1 MEGGRSRPSIAV
13 DEGCERHYR
22 MPAKPHISRAVRHL
36 KKSDPILAQIIA
48 EVGPCRYETK
58 NFGTHFDA
66 LCRSIVYQQLSTKA
80 ASTIHSRFLDLFEN
94 RVPTPEAVAATPE
107 PKLRAVGLSTQKTS
121 YIRDIA
127 NKVHTGALP
136 LDHLDELPDQ
146 EIIDYLIQVKGVG
159 VWTAQMFLMFRLG
172 RLDVLPDLDL
182 GIRNA
187 IKKAY
192 RVRGVPNA
200 KRIAKIGAPW
210 RPYASI
216 ACWYLWRSL
225 DV

>member
-1 MEGGRSRPSIAV
+1 MPDPKMIRKAV
-13 DEGCERHYR
+13 T
-22 MPAKPHISRAVRHL
+22 HL
-36 KKSDPILAQIIA
+36 KKADPTMARLIA

-66 LCRSIVYQQLSTKA
+66 LCRSIIYQQLSTKA
-80 ASTIHSRFLDLFEN
+80 ANTIHNRFLDLFPDRN
-94 RVPTPEAVAATPE
+94 PSPEFLIQIPE
-107 PKLRAVGLSTQKTS
+107 DKLRGVGLSRQKLN
-121 YIRDIA
+121 YLRDLA
-127 NKVHTGALP
+127 GRVHAGVLP
-136 LDHLDELPDQ
+136 LDHLDVLPDQ
-146 EIIDYLIQVKGVG
+146 EIIDYLVQVKGIG

-192 RVRGVPNA
+192 RVRGAPNA
-200 KRIAKIGAPW
+200 KRVHKIGAPW
-210 RPYASI
+210 HPYASI

-225 DV
+225 DGPAS

>member
-1 MEGGRSRPSIAV
+1 
-13 DEGCERHYR
+13 
-22 MPAKPHISRAVRHL
+22 MPDPKTIRRAVTHL
-36 KKSDPILAQIIA
+36 KKSDPTMARLIA
-48 EVGPCRYETK
+48 EVGPCRFETK

-66 LCRSIVYQQLSTKA
+66 LCRSIIYQQLSTKA
-80 ASTIHSRFLDLFEN
+80 ANTIHGRFLDLFPD
-94 RVPTPEAVAATPE
+94 RQPTPDAIGRLSEE
-107 PKLRAVGLSTQKTS
+107 ELRGVGLSRQKLG
-121 YIRDIA
+121 YLRDLA
-127 NKVHTGALP
+127 NRVHTGALP

-146 EIIDYLIQVKGVG
+146 EIIDYLVQVKGIG

-172 RLDVLPDLDL
+172 RLDVLPVLDL

-200 KRIAKIGAPW
+200 RRLEKIGAPW
-210 RPYASI
+210 KPYASV

-225 DV
+225 D

>member
-1 MEGGRSRPSIAV
+1 MPVPPVIRKAV
-13 DEGCERHYR
+13 L
-22 MPAKPHISRAVRHL
+22 HL
-36 KKSDPILAQIIA
+36 KKSDPVMAKIIA
-48 EVGPCRYETK
+48 DIGPCRYEVK

-66 LCRSIVYQQLSTKA
+66 LCRSIIYQQLSTKA
-80 ASTIHSRFLDLFEN
+80 AGTIHGRFLDLFPAQ
-94 RVPTPEAVAATPE
+94 RLSPDALLALPEET
-107 PKLRAVGLSTQKTS
+107 LRGVGLSRQKLN
-121 YIRDIA
+121 YLRDLA
-127 NKVHTGALP
+127 SKVHAGELP
-136 LDHLDELPDQ
+136 LDHLDTLPDQ
-146 EIIDYLIQVKGVG
+146 EIIDYLVQVKGIG

-187 IKKAY
+187 IRKAY

-210 RPYASI
+210 RPYASV

-225 DV
+225 D

>member
-1 MEGGRSRPSIAV
+1 MPSSPTI
-13 DEGCERHYR
+13 R
-22 MPAKPHISRAVRHL
+22 RAVTHL
-36 KKSDPILAQIIA
+36 KKSDPVMARLIA
-48 EVGPCRYETK
+48 EVGPCRYDVK

-66 LCRSIVYQQLSTKA
+66 LCRSIIYQQLSTKA
-80 ASTIHSRFLDLFEN
+80 AGTIHGRFVGLFPNEQ
-94 RVPTPEAVAATPE
+94 PSPEALLALPE
-107 PKLRAVGLSTQKTS
+107 ELLRGVGLSRQKLD
-121 YIRDIA
+121 YLRDLA
-127 NKVHTGALP
+127 GKVHAGELP
-136 LDHLDELPDQ
+136 LEHLDELPDQ
-146 EIIDYLIQVKGVG
+146 EVIDYLVQVKGIG

-192 RVRGVPNA
+192 KVRGIPDA

-225 DV
+225 DGPAA

>member
-1 MEGGRSRPSIAV
+1 
-13 DEGCERHYR
+13 
-22 MPAKPHISRAVRHL
+22 MPAAPTIRKAVLHL
-36 KKSDPILAQIIA
+36 RKSDPVMARLIA
-48 EVGPCRYETK
+48 EIGPCRYEVK

-66 LCRSIVYQQLSTKA
+66 LCRSIIYQQLSTKA
-80 ASTIHSRFLDLFEN
+80 AGTIHGRFLALFPDE
-94 RVPTPEAVAATPE
+94 RPSPDALLALPEET
-107 PKLRAVGLSTQKTS
+107 LRGVGLSRQKLN
-121 YIRDIA
+121 YLRDLA
-127 NKVHTGALP
+127 ARVHRGELP
-136 LDHLDELPDQ
+136 LDHLDELPDA
-146 EIIDYLIQVKGVG
+146 EIIEYLVQVKGIG

-187 IKKAY
+187 IKRAY

-210 RPYASI
+210 RPYASV

-225 DV
+225 D

>member
-1 MEGGRSRPSIAV
+1 
-13 DEGCERHYR
+13 
-22 MPAKPHISRAVRHL
+22 MPAAPTIRKAVLHL
-36 KKSDPILAQIIA
+36 RKSDPVMARLIA
-48 EVGPCRYETK
+48 EIGQCRYEVK

-66 LCRSIVYQQLSTKA
+66 LCRSIIYQQLSTKA
-80 ASTIHSRFLDLFEN
+80 AGTIHGRFLALFPDE
-94 RVPTPEAVAATPE
+94 RPSPDALLALPEET
-107 PKLRAVGLSTQKTS
+107 LRGVGLSRQKLN
-121 YIRDIA
+121 YLRDLA
-127 NKVHTGALP
+127 ARVHRGELP
-136 LDHLDELPDQ
+136 LDHLDELPDA
-146 EIIDYLIQVKGVG
+146 EIIEYLVQVKGIG

-187 IKKAY
+187 IKRAY

-210 RPYASI
+210 RPYASV

-225 DV
+225 D

>member
-1 MEGGRSRPSIAV
+1 MPVPPVVRKAV
-13 DEGCERHYR
+13 L
-22 MPAKPHISRAVRHL
+22 HL
-36 KKSDPILAQIIA
+36 KKSDPVMAKIIA
-48 EVGPCRYETK
+48 DIGPCRYEVK

-66 LCRSIVYQQLSTKA
+66 LCRSIIYQQLSTKA
-80 ASTIHSRFLDLFEN
+80 AGTIHGRFLELFPGQ
-94 RVPTPEAVAATPE
+94 RPTPDALLALPE
-107 PKLRAVGLSTQKTS
+107 ETLRGVGLSRQKLN
-121 YIRDIA
+121 YLRDLA
-127 NKVHTGALP
+127 AKVHAAELP
-136 LDHLDELPDQ
+136 LDHLDKLPDQ
-146 EIIDYLIQVKGVG
+146 EIIDYLVQVKGIG

-187 IKKAY
+187 IRKAY

-210 RPYASI
+210 RPYASV

-225 DV
+225 D

>member
-1 MEGGRSRPSIAV
+1 MEMGAGNFH
-13 DEGCERHYR
+13 G
-22 MPAKPHISRAVRHL
+22 MPTPPAVRNAVSHL
-36 KKSDPILAQIIA
+36 KKSDPVMARII
-48 EVGPCRYETK
+48 EEIGPCRYQVKTV
-58 NFGTHFDA
+58 GTHFDA
-66 LCRSIVYQQLSTKA
+66 LCRSIIYQQLSTKA
-80 ASTIHSRFLDLFEN
+80 AGTIHGRFLALF
-94 RVPTPEAVAATPE
+94 PEQQPAPDSLLALPE
-107 PKLRAVGLSTQKTS
+107 ETLRGVGLSRQKLS
-121 YIRDIA
+121 YLRDLA
-127 NKVHTGALP
+127 AKVHQNELP
-136 LDHLDELPDQ
+136 LDHLDELSDQ
-146 EIIDYLIQVKGVG
+146 EIIDYLVQVKGIG

-210 RPYASI
+210 RPYASV

-225 DV
+225 D

>member
-1 MEGGRSRPSIAV
+1 MPDPATIRKAV
-13 DEGCERHYR
+13 
-22 MPAKPHISRAVRHL
+22 SHL
-36 KKSDPILAQIIA
+36 KKVDPTMARLIA
-48 EVGPCRYETK
+48 DVGPCRYAVK

-66 LCRSIVYQQLSTKA
+66 LCRSIIYQQLSTKA
-80 ASTIHSRFLDLFEN
+80 ANTIHGRFLDLFPD
-94 RVPTPEAVAATPE
+94 RHPTPEALTRLSE
-107 PKLRAVGLSTQKTS
+107 ETLRGVGLSRQKLN
-121 YIRDIA
+121 YLRDLA
-127 NKVHTGALP
+127 QRVHTGALP

-146 EIIDYLIQVKGVG
+146 EIIDYLVQVKGIG

-192 RVRGVPNA
+192 RVRGVPNG
-200 KRIAKIGAPW
+200 KRIQKIGAPW
-210 RPYASI
+210 RPYASV

-225 DV
+225 DGPAS

>member
-1 MEGGRSRPSIAV
+1 MSPPATSHRKAV
-13 DEGCERHYR
+13 N
-22 MPAKPHISRAVRHL
+22 HL
-36 KKSDPILAQIIA
+36 RKSDPVLARIIG
-48 EVGPCRYETK
+48 EVGPCRYEVK

-66 LCRSIVYQQLSTKA
+66 LCRSVIFQQLSTKA
-80 ASTIHSRFLDLFEN
+80 ASTIHGRFLDLFSD
-94 RVPTPEAVAATPE
+94 RVPSPEALLAIPE
-107 PKLRAVGLSTQKTS
+107 PKLKGVGLSTQKTA
-121 YIRDIA
+121 YIRDLA
-127 NKVHTGALP
+127 EKVHTGTLP
-136 LDHLDELPDQ
+136 LDHLDALGDS
-146 EIIDYLIQVKGVG
+146 EIIEYLVQVKGIG

-192 RVRGVPNA
+192 RLRGVPTP
-200 KRIAKIGAPW
+200 KRIARIGKPW

-225 DV
+225 D

>member
-1 MEGGRSRPSIAV
+1 MSRLI
-13 DEGCERHYR
+13 DD
-22 MPAKPHISRAVRHL
+22 I
-36 KKSDPILAQIIA
+36 
-48 EVGPCRYETK
+48 GPCRYETR

-80 ASTIHSRFLDLFEN
+80 ANTIHSRFLDLFED
-94 RVPTPEAVAATPE
+94 RTPAPEAILGLTEQAM
-107 PKLRAVGLSTQKTS
+107 RGVGLSTQKTA
-121 YIRDIA
+121 YIRDLA
-127 NKVHTGALP
+127 VRVHSGALP

-146 EIIDYLIQVKGVG
+146 EIIDYLVQVKGIG

-187 IKKAY
+187 IKRAY
-192 RVRGVPNA
+192 RVRGVPTP
-200 KRIAKIGAPW
+200 KRIARIGEPW

-225 DV
+225 D

>member
-1 MEGGRSRPSIAV
+1 MPVPPVIRKAV
-13 DEGCERHYR
+13 T
-22 MPAKPHISRAVRHL
+22 HL
-36 KKSDPILAQIIA
+36 KRSDPVMARIIT
-48 EVGPCRYETK
+48 EIGPCRYEVK

-66 LCRSIVYQQLSTKA
+66 LCRSIIYQQLSTKA
-80 ASTIHSRFLDLFEN
+80 AGTIHGRFLELFRN
-94 RVPTPEAVAATPE
+94 QRPTPDALLELSE
-107 PKLRAVGLSTQKTS
+107 ESLRGVGLSRQKLN
-121 YIRDIA
+121 YLRDLA
-127 NKVHTGALP
+127 SKVHTGELP
-136 LDHLDELPDQ
+136 LDHLDQLPDQ
-146 EIIDYLIQVKGVG
+146 EIIDYLVQVKGIG

-187 IKKAY
+187 IRKAY

-210 RPYASI
+210 RPYASV

-225 DV
+225 D

>member
-1 MEGGRSRPSIAV
+1 MAAAHHRKAV
-13 DEGCERHYR
+13 N
-22 MPAKPHISRAVRHL
+22 HL
-36 KKSDPILAQIIA
+36 KKCDPIMAKIIA
-48 EVGPCRYETK
+48 DVGTCRYEVK

-66 LCRSIVYQQLSTKA
+66 LARSIIYQQLSTKA
-80 ASTIHSRFLDLFEN
+80 AGTIHGRFLDLFPD
-94 RVPTPEAVAATPE
+94 RHATPDRLLAV
-107 PKLRAVGLSTQKTS
+107 PDDTLRGVGLSRQKLS
-121 YIRDIA
+121 YLRDLA
-127 NKVHTGALP
+127 EKVHTGALP
-136 LDHLDELPDQ
+136 LDHLDELGDQ
-146 EIIDYLIQVKGVG
+146 EIIDYLVQVKGIG

>member
-1 MEGGRSRPSIAV
+1 MPISAPIRKAV
-13 DEGCERHYR
+13 L
-22 MPAKPHISRAVRHL
+22 HL
-36 KKSDPILAQIIA
+36 KKSDPVMARLIA
-48 EVGPCRYETK
+48 DVGPCRYEVK

-66 LCRSIVYQQLSTKA
+66 LCRSIIYQQLSTKA
-80 ASTIHSRFLDLFEN
+80 AGTIHGRFLDLFPG
-94 RVPTPEAVAATPE
+94 RQPSPDALLALPEET
-107 PKLRAVGLSTQKTS
+107 LRGVGLSRQKLN
-121 YIRDIA
+121 YLRDLA
-127 NKVHTGALP
+127 AKVHDNELP

-146 EIIDYLIQVKGVG
+146 EIIDYLVQVKGIG

-187 IKKAY
+187 IRKAY

-210 RPYASI
+210 RPYASV

-225 DV
+225 D

>member
-1 MEGGRSRPSIAV
+1 MPVAPSIRKAV
-13 DEGCERHYR
+13 L
-22 MPAKPHISRAVRHL
+22 HL
-36 KKSDPILAQIIA
+36 KKADPVMARLIA
-48 EVGPCRYETK
+48 DIGPCRYDVK

-66 LCRSIVYQQLSTKA
+66 LCRSIIYQQLSTKA
-80 ASTIHSRFLDLFEN
+80 AGTIHGRFLDLFPD
-94 RVPTPEAVAATPE
+94 RQPSPDALLALPEET
-107 PKLRAVGLSTQKTS
+107 LRAVGLSRQKLN
-121 YIRDIA
+121 YLRDLA
-127 NKVHTGALP
+127 ARVHGNELP
-136 LDHLDELPDQ
+136 LEHLDELPDQ
-146 EIIDYLIQVKGVG
+146 EIIDYLVQVKGIG

-192 RVRGVPNA
+192 RVRGVPTA

-210 RPYASI
+210 RPYASV

-225 DV
+225 D

>member
-1 MEGGRSRPSIAV
+1 MPSAPSIRKAV
-13 DEGCERHYR
+13 
-22 MPAKPHISRAVRHL
+22 AHL
-36 KKSDPILAQIIA
+36 KKADPVMARLIA
-48 EVGPCRYETK
+48 EVGPCRYEVK

-66 LCRSIVYQQLSTKA
+66 LCRSIIYQQLSTKA
-80 ASTIHSRFLDLFEN
+80 AGTIHGRFLDLFPN
-94 RVPTPEAVAATPE
+94 RQPSPELLSRLPE
-107 PKLRAVGLSTQKTS
+107 EALRGVGLSRQKLN
-121 YIRDIA
+121 YLRDLA
-127 NKVHTGALP
+127 AKVHAGALP

-146 EIIDYLIQVKGVG
+146 EIIDYLVQVKGIG

-200 KRIAKIGAPW
+200 KRIHKIGATW
-210 RPYASI
+210 HPYASV

-225 DV
+225 DN